1 VGLAGQE
8 LIVAAVV
15 AVVGGDLTCQIAAHA
30 LAAAGVGRLRW
41 VSRGAAPPPAATVD
55 AWRDSNPELALEG
68 AALPQTEGGPEP
80 EGGPGRAWLACLAG
94 ASAVL
99 RSGFDDDAM
108 LAATVRLGI
117 ATVVVRGR
125 EAEGVELLS
134 FRVHRPCPHV
144 PLDAPAQAAA
154 ASPDAGA
161 QAVLAGQLAAAEVLV
176 ALAGIAPPGA
186 HAAEP
191 GGGASGSARMLRL
204 PAAEG
209 PTRSAD
215 IPWSPGC
222 FACGGSGQE
231 MTFS

>member
-1 VGLAGQE
+1 MGLAGQE
-8 LIVAAVV
+8 LIAAAVV
-15 AVVGGDLTCQIAAHA
+15 AVVGGDLTCRVAAHA

-41 VSRGAAPPPAATVD
+41 VSRGAAPPPAAPVD
-55 AWRDSNPELALEG
+55 AWRESNPELALEP
-68 AALPQTEGGPEP
+68 AARPETDGGIEP
-80 EGGPGRAWLACLAG
+80 EAAGRAWLACLAG

-117 ATVVVRGR
+117 PTVVVRGR

-154 ASPDAGA
+154 AAPDAGA
-161 QAVLAGQLAAAEVLV
+161 HAVLAGHLAAAEVLV

-186 HAAEP
+186 DAAEP

-204 PAAEG
+204 PGAEG
-209 PTRSAD
+209 PPRSAD